1 MITYKFLIQGS
12 TYEPYETI
20 FYFDGK
26 NLNATCTCA
35 AGNNGQYC
43 KHRTELLK
51 GEITKIVS
59 TNKSEI
65 NNLLQAFKNSPLD
78 LKLQQLKS
86 EEQQLEQLKKKV
98 DATKKEVAKIMI
110 GI

>member
-1 MITYKFLIQGS
+1 MTVYRFLIQGS
-12 TYEPYETI
+12 TTEPYETT

-26 NLNATCTCA
+26 NLNASCSCA

-51 GEITKIVS
+51 GEIAKIVS
-59 TNKSEI
+59 KNKSEI
-65 NNLLQAFKNSPLD
+65 TNLLQAFKNSPLD

-86 EEQQLEQLKKKV
+86 EEQQLELLKKKV
-98 DATKKEVAKIMI
+98 DATKKEVAKSC
-110 GI
+110 